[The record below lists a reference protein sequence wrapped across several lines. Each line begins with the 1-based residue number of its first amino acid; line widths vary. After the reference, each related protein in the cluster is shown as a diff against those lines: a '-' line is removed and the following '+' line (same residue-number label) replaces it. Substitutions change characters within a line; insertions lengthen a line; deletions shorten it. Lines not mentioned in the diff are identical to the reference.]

1 MQDFR
6 NCKDS
11 STLLYKVVDMVAVP
25 YWSAREYKL
34 STTRFPYNKVLME
47 RKCPFV
53 IIETFLDK
61 LAIISSEGRKGISNL
76 HGYILLPCSYDRVE
90 IATVEHDTK
99 VCDLHF
105 IARKGRGVEIF
116 LFDGAKALPIIK
128 LDGHRFTKTASRM
141 WKASK

>member
-11 STLLYKVVDMVAVP
+11 STLLYKVVDMEAVP

-53 IIETFLDK
+53 IVETFLDK
-61 LAIISSEGRKGISNL
+61 LAIISSDGRKGISNL
-76 HGYILLPCSYDRVE
+76 HGDILLPCAYDKVE
-90 IATVEHDTK
+90 IAFAETETK

-105 IARKGRGVEIF
+105 IARKGRGVDIF
-116 LFDGAKALPIIK
+116 LFNGEKAIPVIK
-128 LDGHRFTKTASRM
+128 LEGQRDAKRSSRM
-141 WKASK
+141 WKIAE